1 MSKFSSSRRAV
12 IRVGVAGVGAWI
24 AGCATT
30 SDAGKPRVVVVGGGW
45 GGLGAART
53 LAEGGKVAV
62 TMIEPNDS
70 FMSCPL
76 SVHYVAGFTAA
87 SDYQRSYAN
96 VDRAGVRRVRA
107 RVTEIDR
114 AGSAVV
120 AGGQRYPYDFL
131 VLSPGIEY
139 MEEAV
144 QGYAAARDQLPVG
157 FRAFEQ
163 TAVRQQVDTFLDKG
177 GEFVITVPKPPYRC
191 PPAPYE
197 RAFLIA
203 EQMKRRGTKGKIII
217 VDANP
222 NPMPPPIAAPI
233 RNAMAGVYAAEI
245 EYVTNTEVSAV
256 DIGRRVLVTPTG
268 DVKFTAV
275 NMVLP
280 MRAPGLVRQAGLG
293 ERWAAVKLPS
303 FQSQAD
309 EKIYVVGDAQG
320 TPLPKSGHVAFGAG
334 KQVAHDIERR
344 VAGQPAPAVSG
355 AATLPAGICWAA
367 VTHNEA
373 IMINVSASVE
383 PGQAPKLSFQVDPK
397 HNLASGQGSQ
407 QWGESMWN
415 QMLG

>member
-12 IRVGVAGVGAWI
+12 VRAGVAGVGVWI

-62 TMIEPNDS
+62 TLIEPNDG

-96 VDRAGVRRVRA
+96 VDRAGIRRVRA

-120 AGGQRYPYDFL
+120 AGGQRHAYDFL

-163 TAVRQQVDTFLDKG
+163 AAVRQQVDAFLDKG
-177 GEFVITVPKPPYRC
+177 GEFVISVPKPPYRC

-203 EQMKRRGTKGKIII
+203 EQMKRRGTKGKIVV

-222 NPMPPPIAAPI
+222 NPTPPPIAAPI
-233 RNAMAGVYAAEI
+233 VNAMKSVYASEI
-245 EYVTNTEVSAV
+245 EYLTNT
-256 DIGRRVLVTPTG
+256 DVT
-268 DVKFTAV
+268 
-275 NMVLP
+275 
-280 MRAPGLVRQAGLG
+280 
-293 ERWAAVKLPS
+293 
-303 FQSQAD
+303 
-309 EKIYVVGDAQG
+309 
-320 TPLPKSGHVAFGAG
+320 
-334 KQVAHDIERR
+334 
-344 VAGQPAPAVSG
+344 
-355 AATLPAGICWAA
+355 
-367 VTHNEA
+367 
-373 IMINVSASVE
+373 
-383 PGQAPKLSFQVDPK
+383 
-397 HNLASGQGSQ
+397 
-407 QWGESMWN
+407 
-415 QMLG
+415 

>member
-1 MSKFSSSRRAV
+1 MGQFSSSRRALV
-12 IRVGVAGVGAWI
+12 RLGVAGVGAWV
-24 AGCATT
+24 AGCAVVPQP
-30 SDAGKPRVVVVGGGW
+30 AKPRVVVVGGGW

-53 LAEGGKVAV
+53 LAEGGQVAV
-62 TMIEPNDS
+62 TLIEPNDA

-96 VDRAGVRRVRA
+96 VDRAGIRRVRA

-114 AGSAVV
+114 AGSVVV
-120 AGGQRYPYDFL
+120 AGGERHPYDFL
-131 VLSPGIEY
+131 VLSPGVEY
-139 MEEAV
+139 IEEAV
-144 QGYAAARDQLPVG
+144 QGYAAAREQLPVG

-163 TAVRQQVDTFLDKG
+163 QAVRRQVDAFLERG

-203 EQMKRRGTKGKIII
+203 EQMKRRGTKGKIVV

-233 RNAMAGVYAAEI
+233 VNAMKSVYSREI

-268 DVKFTAV
+268 DVRFTAA

-280 MRAPGLVRQAGLG
+280 MRAPALIRQAGLG
-293 ERWAAVKLPS
+293 ERWAAVRLPS

-309 EKIYVVGDAQG
+309 EKIYIVGDAQG

-344 VAGQPAPAVSG
+344 VAGQPAPAASG
-355 AATLPAGICWAA
+355 AVTLPAGICWAA

-373 IMINVSASVE
+373 IMINVAASVE

-397 HNLASGQGSQ
+397 HSLASGQGAQ